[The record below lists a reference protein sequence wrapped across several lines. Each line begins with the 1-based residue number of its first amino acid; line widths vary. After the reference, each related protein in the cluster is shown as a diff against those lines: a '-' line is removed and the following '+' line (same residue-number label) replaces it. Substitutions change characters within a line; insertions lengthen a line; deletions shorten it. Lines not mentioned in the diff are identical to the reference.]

1 MSFLQQHKPSLDDYI
16 RTYGVVLKVCDK
28 KNGSICALKRIKS
41 EQDEDGISSTS
52 LREIATL
59 VELRHQNIVQLFD
72 ITNIIDELC
81 MVFEYCETDLCKY
94 LKMNPRLHPSEAT
107 AFCKQILDA
116 LTYLHEKRIMH
127 RDLKPANILINNKK
141 QLKIADFGLA
151 RTVTIPVRQYSLEII
166 TLWYRPPEI
175 LLGCDRYTPAV
186 DIWSVGAIYAEML
199 IGRPIFKGENE
210 TDQLLKILNVLGTP
224 DYREWPDFSA
234 LESLYSSRLPR
245 FPKKD
250 LFNYFDQ
257 SLIAERDFFL
267 QMTKLNPAQRM
278 SAREAFQYC

>member
-16 RTYGVVLKVCDK
+16 RQRYNVLEKLGEGTYGVVLKVCDK

-107 AFCKQILDA
+107 AFS
-116 LTYLHEKRIMH
+116 
-127 RDLKPANILINNKK
+127 
-141 QLKIADFGLA
+141 DFGLA

-267 QMTKLNPAQRM
+267 QMTKLNPAKRM